1 MTATGET
8 LGLPGGASF
17 VIRKGAAETG
27 GERVELEITLPPDA
41 SGPPPHFHPRQEEQW
56 RVLAGTLEVQV
67 DGNWQTLRAGESA
80 SVRAGRVHTLR
91 NRTNQ
96 DVRFLDVHIPA
107 LDFQDYMEDL
117 HRLTAA
123 GKITSL
129 RSPRSLIYLAT
140 VLREHRTTQLT
151 ASRLQRIAESTLARL
166 GKLLGM
172 RVDEKLRTA
181 AASRS

>member
-1 MTATGET
+1 
-8 LGLPGGASF
+8 
-17 VIRKGAAETG
+17 VIRRSAAETG

-56 RVLAGTLEVQV
+56 QVLGGTLDVQV
-67 DGNWQTLRAGESA
+67 DGNWATLREGESA
-80 SVRAGRVHTLR
+80 SIPAGRVHTLR
-91 NRTNQ
+91 NRTNEN
-96 DVRFLDVHIPA
+96 VRVLDVHIPA

-117 HRLTAA
+117 HRLTVA

-151 ASRLQRIAESTLARL
+151 ASRLQRIAESALAGL
-166 GKLLGM
+166 GRLLGM
-172 RVDEKLRTA
+172 Q
-181 AASRS
+181 AS

>member
-1 MTATGET
+1 MFR
-8 LGLPGGASF
+8 LPGGASF
-17 VIRKGAAETG
+17 VIRRSAAETG

-56 RVLAGTLEVQV
+56 QVLGGTLDVQV
-67 DGNWQTLRAGESA
+67 DGNWATLREGESA
-80 SVRAGRVHTLR
+80 SIPAGRVHTLR
-91 NRTNQ
+91 NRTNEN
-96 DVRFLDVHIPA
+96 VRVLDVHIPA

-117 HRLTAA
+117 HRLTVA

-151 ASRLQRIAESTLARL
+151 ASRLQRIAESALAGL
-166 GKLLGM
+166 GRLLGM
-172 RVDEKLRTA
+172 Q
-181 AASRS
+181 AS

>member
-1 MTATGET
+1 VTATGDT
-8 LGLPGGASF
+8 FRLPGGASF
-17 VIRKGAAETG
+17 VITKPASETG

-67 DGNWQTLRAGESA
+67 DGNWRTLREGESA
-80 SVRAGRVHTLR
+80 SIPAGHVHTLR
-91 NRTNQ
+91 NRTQ
-96 DVRFLDVHIPA
+96 EDVRVLDVHIPA
-107 LDFQDYMEDL
+107 LDFQEYMEDL
-117 HRLTAA
+117 HRLMEA

-129 RSPRSLIYLAT
+129 SSPRSLIYLAT

-151 ASRLQRIAESTLARL
+151 ASRLQRIAETALAGL

-172 RVDEKLRTA
+172 RVG
-181 AASRS
+181 

>member
-1 MTATGET
+1 MTATGDV
-8 LGLPGGASF
+8 LRLPGGASF
-17 VIRKGAAETG
+17 VIRKSAAETG

-56 RVLAGTLEVQV
+56 HVLAGALEVQV
-67 DGNWQTLRAGESA
+67 NGNWRMLREGESA
-80 SVRAGRVHTLR
+80 SIPAGHVHTLR
-91 NRTNQ
+91 NPTNE
-96 DVRFLDVHIPA
+96 DVRVLDVHIPA

-117 HRLTAA
+117 HRLTDA

-151 ASRLQRIAESTLARL
+151 AGRLRRIAESALAGL

-172 RVDEKLRTA
+172 RVR
-181 AASRS
+181 